1 MCSQAVLV
9 QILDNVQQQ
18 RIAVTN
24 DDDLMLSSRDGCYG
38 SKIDDDSLTIQ
49 LYLNNTGLT
58 NPIGAKKDQ
67 HKLSM
72 MSFSLEDMPD
82 QYRSQLDFI
91 HLVGLC
97 QSKILKV
104 KYLMLNWLMNIIF
117 DPKKSFRSVYRKFEI
132 NTFV

>member
-1 MCSQAVLV
+1 
-9 QILDNVQQQ
+9 
-18 RIAVTN
+18 
-24 DDDLMLSSRDGCYG
+24 LSSRDGCYG

-104 KYLMLNWLMNIIF
+104 KYLMLN
-117 DPKKSFRSVYRKFEI
+117 
-132 NTFV
+132 